1 MAYTASSLIRIGG
14 GSGQALWYYSSAD
27 SIADANTAG
36 YFNDAANILNL
47 NDIIIT
53 ITSTGGTPVL
63 THAYVNANNG
73 SVVDI
78 TNGVVITNTDGD

>member
-47 NDIIIT
+47 NDIIMT